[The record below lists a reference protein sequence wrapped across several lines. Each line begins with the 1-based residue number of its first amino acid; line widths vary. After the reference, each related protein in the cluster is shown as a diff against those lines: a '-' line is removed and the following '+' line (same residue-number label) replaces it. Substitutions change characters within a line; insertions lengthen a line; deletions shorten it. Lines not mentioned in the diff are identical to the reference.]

1 MNEEEVR
8 ALRIL
13 EDEMIDERLS
23 ITIDPD
29 LDLVR
34 LNLLTILLEADI
46 HFREDMYSI
55 ICWTIF

>member
-13 EDEMIDERLS
+13 EDEMIDEGLS

-34 LNLLTILLEADI
+34 LNLLTIHCVKCDV
-46 HFREDMYSI
+46 
-55 ICWTIF
+55 